1 MREYYMNKIVECIP
15 NFSEGRDPKVI
26 DKIIAQI
33 QAVPGVFLLDKEM
46 DADHNRSVV
55 TFVGSPDGV
64 LEAAFKAIAQAKD
77 MIDLNKHQGA
87 HPRMGATDVCPFVP
101 VQGVTMEE
109 CVELAHKLAKRVG
122 EELQIPVFLY
132 EDAAQ
137 REDRKNLAAIRKGEF
152 EMLKEWIGTDPEK
165 TPDYGPNAIHP
176 TAGAIAIGARFFL
189 IAYNVNLNSSEVK
202 IAKRIAK
209 SIRERDGGFPCV
221 KALGL
226 ALPEKNMIQVSMNL
240 TDYRKT
246 SMKTVFDE
254 ITKQANEQGVEVVE
268 SEIIGVIP
276 QNALESTLKE
286 TLKIRDFSSQQIIEN
301 CFMARQQDPLTS
313 PEAFV
318 QATCSGTPTPGGG
331 SVSALAGS
339 LAAALGRMVYEITKK
354 SKKYS
359 HQAPELEPVER
370 KLHCLQDLLF
380 LDVQEDSK
388 AYESFMEARK
398 LPKTTDEEVAER
410 NKAIEDATM
419 KSILVPMEVMSSS
432 LAILHTLPTLK
443 EKGTPNAISDVGV
456 SCLMAHAALE
466 GAMLNVLI
474 NIPSLQ
480 DIEVKNNILDRC
492 LKMQAEAKDLKE
504 TIMLKIHE
512 LL

>member
-1 MREYYMNKIVECIP
+1 
-15 NFSEGRDPKVI
+15 
-26 DKIIAQI
+26 
-33 QAVPGVFLLDKEM
+33 M

-359 HQAPELEPVER
+359 HQAPE
-370 KLHCLQDLLF
+370 
-380 LDVQEDSK
+380 
-388 AYESFMEARK
+388 
-398 LPKTTDEEVAER
+398 
-410 NKAIEDATM
+410 
-419 KSILVPMEVMSSS
+419 
-432 LAILHTLPTLK
+432 
-443 EKGTPNAISDVGV
+443 
-456 SCLMAHAALE
+456 
-466 GAMLNVLI
+466 
-474 NIPSLQ
+474 
-480 DIEVKNNILDRC
+480 
-492 LKMQAEAKDLKE
+492 
-504 TIMLKIHE
+504 
-512 LL
+512 